1 MKLQKAEIKSKLSAL
16 PGWELDDDE
25 IQKKYK
31 FEDFKSAL
39 AIANKVGDLAEA
51 ADHHPDMEVGWGKV
65 KIELSTHSEGG
76 VTEKD
81 FALATQIEGLGAPAA
96 DGAKA

>member
-1 MKLQKAEIKSKLSAL
+1 VKLQKDEIKSKLAAL
-16 PGWELDDDE
+16 PGWELDGDE

-39 AIANKVGDLAEA
+39 AFVNKVGDLAEA
-51 ADHHPDMEVGWGKV
+51 ADHHPDVELGWGKA

-81 FALATQIEGLGAPAA
+81 IALATQIEGLGAQSGTNA
-96 DGAKA
+96 

>member
-1 MKLQKAEIKSKLSAL
+1 MKLQKDEIKSKLAAL
-16 PGWELDDDE
+16 PGWELDGDE

-39 AIANKVGDLAEA
+39 AFVNKVGDLAEA
-51 ADHHPDMEVGWGKV
+51 ADHHPDVEFGWGKA

-81 FALATQIEGLGAPAA
+81 IALATQIEGLVAQSGNA
-96 DGAKA
+96 